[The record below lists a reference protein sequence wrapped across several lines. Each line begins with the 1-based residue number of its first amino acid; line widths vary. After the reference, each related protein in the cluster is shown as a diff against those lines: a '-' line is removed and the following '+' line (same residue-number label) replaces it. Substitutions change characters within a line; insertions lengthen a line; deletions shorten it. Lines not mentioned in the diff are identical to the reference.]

1 MEKFTGDLNKISN
14 LANRPVENAEELKA
28 EFDEAANEIKEYLNT
43 IVEPAVT
50 KIENDLPNKVD
61 EEKIEELKDEINK
74 ELNEKLTSIDNA
86 VNELAK
92 IATQPE
98 DFVFT
103 VVTGEINHGHG
114 GTKTDTKE
122 LTKEGYMPLMISGY
136 KVSGTV
142 TPQYTS
148 AQPHLLSAYLNNR
161 KVGSCKT
168 NVKVLYA
175 NNDDWTYKTT
185 YELEVMWV
193 KVKS

>member
-1 MEKFTGDLNKISN
+1 MEKFTGDLNKIQN
-14 LANRPVENAEELKA
+14 LADKPVQNAKELKA
-28 EFDEAANEIKEYLNT
+28 EFDEAANEIKDYLVN

-50 KIENDLPNKVD
+50 YIENELPDKVGIDEFESLKTEINKQVN
-61 EEKIEELKDEINK
+61 EKIEE
-74 ELNEKLTSIDNA
+74 IDNA
-86 VNELAK
+86 SEEIKK

-103 VVTGEINHGHG
+103 VVTGTIDHGHG
-114 GTKTDTKE
+114 GIKTDTKE
-122 LTKEGYMPLMISGY
+122 LTKEGYMPLMISGF

-148 AQPHLLSAYLNNR
+148 AQPQLLSAYLNNR

-168 NVKVLYA
+168 NVKIKYS
-175 NNDDWTYKTT
+175 NNDDWTYKSA
-185 YELEVMWV
+185 YELEIMWL

>member
-1 MEKFTGDLNKISN
+1 
-14 LANRPVENAEELKA
+14 
-28 EFDEAANEIKEYLNT
+28 
-43 IVEPAVT
+43 
-50 KIENDLPNKVD
+50 
-61 EEKIEELKDEINK
+61 
-74 ELNEKLTSIDNA
+74 
-86 VNELAK
+86 
-92 IATQPE
+92 
-98 DFVFT
+98 
-103 VVTGEINHGHG
+103 
-114 GTKTDTKE
+114 
-122 LTKEGYMPLMISGY
+122 MPLMISGY

-193 KVKS
+193 KVKSQKGESDGNWI

>member
-14 LANRPVENAEELKA
+14 LANRPVESAKELKA
-28 EFDEAANEIKEYLNT
+28 EFDEAGNEIKDYLNS

-61 EEKIEELKDEINK
+61 EEKFEELKTEIN
-74 ELNEKLTSIDNA
+74 EQVNEKLEEIDN
-86 VNELAK
+86 VSEEIKK

-98 DFVFT
+98 DFAFT

-114 GTKTDTKE
+114 GTKIDTKE

-168 NVKVLYA
+168 NVKILYA
-175 NNDDWTYKTT
+175 NNDDWTYKTN
-185 YELEVMWV
+185 YELEIMWV